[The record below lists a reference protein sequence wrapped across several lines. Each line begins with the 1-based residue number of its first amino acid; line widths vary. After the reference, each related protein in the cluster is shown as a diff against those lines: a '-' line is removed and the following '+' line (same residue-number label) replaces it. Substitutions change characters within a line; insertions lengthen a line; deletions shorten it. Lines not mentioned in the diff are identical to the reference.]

1 MATES
6 NHLQFEVGVPVWRR
20 NMGTVRDVVRQRLVT
35 GQLQEHLPAPGE
47 PRLRVLDSGCGQGTQ
62 ALRLAR
68 LGHTVLGVDVSDRLL
83 DDAREAAS
91 RESPEVRARLTF
103 EHGDLLSLRPEIH
116 GRFDLICCHGVLMYL
131 PSLGEA
137 LTALV
142 AAARPGAL
150 LSLLTRNQAGI
161 AMRAGMSKDWQG
173 ALGAFDRRTYTNRL
187 GVENARAHTPAEV
200 RSALA
205 ERGADT
211 IAWYGVR
218 LFCDHWP
225 AAEPPPDVDALVA
238 AEYEAGR
245 RDPYRSLGALT
256 HTIAQVGMTP

>member
-1 MATES
+1 MANES
-6 NHLQFEVGVPVWRR
+6 GHLQFEAGVPVWRG
-20 NMGTVRDVVRQRLVT
+20 NIGTVRDVVRQRLVT
-35 GQLQEHLPAPGE
+35 GQLEEHLPAPAE

-68 LGHTVLGVDVSDRLL
+68 LGHTVLGVDVSHRLL
-83 DDAREAAS
+83 QDAREA
-91 RESPEVRARLTF
+91 
-103 EHGDLLSLRPEIH
+103 
-116 GRFDLICCHGVLMYL
+116 
-131 PSLGEA
+131 GEA

-161 AMRAGMSKDWQG
+161 AMRAGMSKDWHG
-173 ALGAFDRRTYTNRL
+173 ALGSFDRRTYTNRL
-187 GVENARAHTPAEV
+187 GVANARAHTPAGV

-205 ERGADT
+205 ERRAST

-225 AAEPPPDVDALVA
+225 TAEPPPDIDALVA
-238 AEYEAGR
+238 VEYEAGR